1 MLHEKDKAVAELQT
15 LLSYP
20 ASEEIKDRQQEK
32 LNRARKLL
40 EEMQKQRP

>member
-1 MLHEKDKAVAELQT
+1 MLHEKDKAITELQT

-20 ASEEIKDRQQEK
+20 VSEEIKDRQQEK
-32 LNRARKLL
+32 LKAARELL